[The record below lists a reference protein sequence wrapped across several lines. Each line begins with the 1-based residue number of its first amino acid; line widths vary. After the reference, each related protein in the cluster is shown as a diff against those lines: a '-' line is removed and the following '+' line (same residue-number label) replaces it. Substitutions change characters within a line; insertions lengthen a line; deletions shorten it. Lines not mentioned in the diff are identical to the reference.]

1 MIRRPP
7 ISTRTDTLF
16 PYTTL
21 FRSWQNKSD
30 TVAGQGIG
38 FTPATDPVTGT
49 SASHLFNVPGIADYI
64 ADNFPTGASQA
75 DWAPEAG
82 RSADIGRGAGLPGDL
97 AEDNRFWG
105 LKLRVDQDLDR
116 KSVGEGKSGS
126 VRVDQGG

>member
-49 SASHLFNVPGIADYI
+49 SASHLFNVTGIADYI

-75 DWAPEAG
+75 ARAPEAG
-82 RSADIGRGAGLPGDL
+82 RSAAIRRGAGLPGDV
-97 AEDNRFWG
+97 AEDNRVWG
-105 LKLRVDQDLDR
+105 LERRVAQDLGDAV
-116 KSVGEGKSGS
+116 KLLGVAS
-126 VRVDQGG
+126 